1 MPIDPIHRSID
12 EQERRRARAQAE
24 AEANRRRKEEKRRR
38 KQEKA
43 EKKPK
48 STEKPTPIT
57 PPPNPR
63 HLLLHKLG
71 LTPDKDDPLT
81 IRSAFRRLALK
92 LHPDKNP
99 SPAAEELFKAI
110 VNAYERLLA

>member
-1 MPIDPIHRSID
+1 MPSDPIQRSID

-43 EKKPK
+43 SANQPP
-48 STEKPTPIT
+48 PTAKET
-57 PPPNPR
+57 PPNPR
-63 HLLLHKLG
+63 HSLLHQLG
-71 LTPDKDDPLT
+71 LTPDKDDPTT
-81 IRSAFRRLALK
+81 IKTAYRRLALK

-99 SPAAEELFKAI
+99 SPKAEELFKAI